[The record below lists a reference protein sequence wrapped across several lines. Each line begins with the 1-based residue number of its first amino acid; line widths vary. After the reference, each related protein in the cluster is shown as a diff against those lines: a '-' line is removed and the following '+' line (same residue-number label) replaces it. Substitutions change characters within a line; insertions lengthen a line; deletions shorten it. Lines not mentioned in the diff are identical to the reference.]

1 MSALSDYFLPKNKD
15 ENCSKNRQ
23 PTSVSASAS
32 PNQQRPAIQGLRKCF
47 VFCFNLALSDRNMQL
62 KFSLKRV
69 LEYVNIAGRPLLLD
83 VNSRYIG

>member
-1 MSALSDYFLPKNKD
+1 MSALSDYFLPKNKGD
-15 ENCSKNRQ
+15 SCPENPQS
-23 PTSVSASAS
+23 SVNASASASASDS

-69 LEYVNIAGRPLLLD
+69 LEYVNVAGRDL
-83 VNSRYIG
+83 SFWM